1 MKRHPQPFGRM
12 RRGISAIA
20 FMHNLSTAG
29 MGPVTNPAKVERSK
43 TLAVEQ
49 WDGTQWV
56 TRILEWDGTSY
67 VDAKEAR

>member
-1 MKRHPQPFGRM
+1 MKRHPHPFGRM

-29 MGPVTNPAKVERSK
+29 RLTENPLKVERSK

-49 WDGTQWV
+49 WDGTKWV

-67 VDAKEAR
+67 VDAGRNQ